1 MPGAMNPPRW
11 SPCGPLPLLIAAG
24 ACFLAIPA
32 NAADWRPDKRVEI
45 IVPSGPG
52 GGNDR
57 VARLVQK
64 VIQDGRLV
72 DTVTTVVN
80 KPGGGAT
87 IGYAYL
93 NQHPADGHFLA
104 ITSVTLIADYLT
116 GRATVSYTDVTPV
129 AQLFTEYVGFA
140 VRPDSKFRNGKDLLA
155 ALKSDASSIS
165 TSISTSLGNHNH
177 IALGL
182 VARAAGCDPRKLRIA
197 VFNSGGDSLT
207 AVLGGHVDL
216 VVTPAATALPQVQA
230 GRLRFIAVT
239 SPRRLEGSM
248 ADVPTWRELGAN
260 AVVSNWR
267 VMVGPKGMTPQQ
279 AAYWE
284 GVLGRVV
291 QSDEW
296 RAMLERDVVTG
307 EFKRGAETREF
318 IKAQYE
324 ELKGVLTE
332 LGLVKQP

>member
-1 MPGAMNPPRW
+1 MSATLN
-11 SPCGPLPLLIAAG
+11 LPQWLTRVPAPWLAAG
-24 ACFLAIPA
+24 VCLLTLSPA
-32 NAADWRPDKRVEI
+32 VAQWKPEKRVEF

-64 VIQDGRLV
+64 IIQDGRLV
-72 DTVTTVVN
+72 NVVTTVVN
-80 KPGGGAT
+80 KPGGGAA

-93 NQHPADGHFLA
+93 NQHPGDGHYLA
-104 ITSVTLIADYLT
+104 LTSVTLIADYLT
-116 GRATVSYTDVTPV
+116 GRASVSHADMTPV
-129 AQLFTEYVGFA
+129 AQLFSEYLGFG
-140 VRPDSKFRNGKDLLA
+140 VRPDSKFKTAKDLLA
-155 ALKSDASSIS
+155 ALKSDAGSVSAA
-165 TSISTSLGNHNH
+165 ISTSLGNHNH

-182 VARAAGCDPRKLRIA
+182 VTRAAGGDPRKLRTA

-216 VVTPAATALPQVQA
+216 VVIPAATALPQVQG

-239 SPRRLEGSM
+239 SPRRLEGPL
-248 ADVPTWRELGAN
+248 ADVPTWREMGAN

-267 VMVGPKGMTPQQ
+267 VMLGPKGMTPPQV
-279 AAYWE
+279 AYWE
-284 GVLGRVV
+284 NVLGRVV

-296 RAMLERDVVTG
+296 RNMLERDVVTG
-307 EFKRGAETREF
+307 EFKRSAETREF